1 MPLALTAIGK
11 NQIVIAHIS
20 ATTSIAKHLPF
31 NIRMSSVP
39 QFALL
44 ASLAYHWHHHVL
56 DGAGVYPRGLRRP
69 QPFWKAIK
77 KGAHHHK
84 WAQGH
89 GQRMAGYELD
99 DYVVEGHRRPI
110 NVRSSTSIVPIPN
123 YIPTIEQ
130 QESIEDGSHEPE
142 APAAPAEP

>member
-31 NIRMSSVP
+31 NIRMSSIP

-44 ASLAYHWHHHVL
+44 ASLAYHWHRHVL
-56 DGAGVYPRGLRRP
+56 DGAG
-69 QPFWKAIK
+69 K
-77 KGAHHHK
+77 KGAHRHK

-89 GQRMAGYELD
+89 GQRMTGYELD
-99 DYVVEGHRRPI
+99 DIVVEGRRRPI
-110 NVRSSTSIVPIPN
+110 N
-123 YIPTIEQ
+123 
-130 QESIEDGSHEPE
+130 ESEEDGSHKPE
-142 APAAPAEP
+142 TPAAPAEPAEPESLAPERDQYQ